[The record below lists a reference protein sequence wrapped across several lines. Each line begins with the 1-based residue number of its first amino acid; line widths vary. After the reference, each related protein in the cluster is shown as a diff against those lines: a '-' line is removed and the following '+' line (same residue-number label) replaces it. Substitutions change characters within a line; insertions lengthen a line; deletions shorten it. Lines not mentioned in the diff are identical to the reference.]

1 MVLSFSDWAIMASY
15 FLLSLG
21 IGLYYRKRAGKSTD
35 EFFLGGRSMPWY
47 LAGLS
52 MVATTFAADTP
63 LAVTELV
70 ANNGVSG
77 NWLWWNMLAGGMLTT
92 FFFARLWRRAGIL
105 TELELIELRYT
116 GKPAA
121 FLRGFK
127 AVWLGI
133 VMNVLIIAW
142 VNVALN
148 AILSVFFGIPEDQ
161 VLLYTAAAM
170 LVTAGYSAIS
180 GIWGVAVTDAV
191 QFVIAMSGCIIL
203 AILVLDAPEVGG
215 MQGLLEKIPEGALS
229 FFPSLSAGGL
239 SGNLVISVGAFLAFI
254 GVQWWA
260 SWYPGAEPGGGGYV
274 AQRMMSAK
282 SEKDSLLATLFFQM
296 AHYCLRPWPW
306 IIVGLATL
314 ILYPELQDKKLGYVM
329 AMKDY
334 LPPGLRGLLLVA
346 FFAAYMSTIATQLNW
361 GASYLV
367 NDLYARFMKPEN
379 HFADRE
385 KAQKHYVLAG
395 KWFTM
400 LLMACGLMVTPMIKS
415 ISAVW
420 EIIIECGA
428 GLGLVLILRWY
439 WWRINAWSELT
450 ATLVPFL
457 VYSSCKFILEPY
469 LKAEHADFF
478 AVYQSQKLSFFI
490 TVGITTLSWLVVTFL
505 TPPEPDAHLR
515 AFYEKVKPGGRW
527 TPYQNPAAG
536 GGLAP
541 LFACWL
547 SAIIGTYGLL
557 FATGSFLFQRYSQAL
572 GWGVLSALSLGLM
585 VFLMNRTMSFEQQ
598 EGKK

>member
-1 MVLSFSDWAIMASY
+1 
-15 FLLSLG
+15 
-21 IGLYYRKRAGKSTD
+21 
-35 EFFLGGRSMPWY
+35 
-47 LAGLS
+47 
-52 MVATTFAADTP
+52 
-63 LAVTELV
+63 
-70 ANNGVSG
+70 
-77 NWLWWNMLAGGMLTT
+77 MLAGGMLTT

-105 TELELIELRYT
+105 TELEFIELRYS

-133 VMNVLIIAW
+133 IMNVLIIAW

-148 AILSVFFGIPEDQ
+148 AILSVFFGIPEEE
-161 VLLYTAAAM
+161 VLIYTAAAM
-170 LVTAGYSAIS
+170 LITAGYSAIS

-203 AILVLDAPEVGG
+203 AVLVLDTPQVGG
-215 MQGLLEKIPEGALS
+215 MDGLLEKIPEGSLN
-229 FFPSLSAGGL
+229 FFPSLSAGVDNG
-239 SGNLVISVGAFLAFI
+239 GMVISIGAFFAFI

-282 SEKDSLLATLFFQM
+282 TEKDSMLATLFFQM

-314 ILYPELQDKKLGYVM
+314 VLYPDLSDKKLGYVM
-329 AMKDY
+329 AMKDF

-367 NDLYARFMKPEN
+367 NDLYARFIRPESS
-379 HFADRE
+379 FPESE
-385 KAQKHYVLAG
+385 KAQKHYVSAG
-395 KWFTM
+395 KIMTM
-400 LLMACGLMVTPMIKS
+400 LLMVLGLMVTPMIKS

-439 WWRINAWSELT
+439 WWRISAWAEIT
-450 ATLVPFL
+450 ATLVPFVIYL
-457 VYSSCKFILEPY
+457 SCKLLLEPY
-469 LKAEHADFF
+469 LEGHYKDLFVIYKE
-478 AVYQSQKLSFFI
+478 QKISFFI
-490 TVGITTLSWLVVTFL
+490 TTGFTTISWLLVTLFGR
-505 TPPEPDAHLR
+505 PEPESHLR
-515 AFYEKVKPGGRW
+515 AFYKRVSPGGSW
-527 TPYQNPAAG
+527 GAYKTPGTGTN
-536 GGLAP
+536 LAP
-541 LFACWL
+541 LFACWV
-547 SAIIGTYGLL
+547 SAITGTYSLL
-557 FATGSFLFQRYSQAL
+557 FATGSLIFRKTNDAMFWGLLAL
-572 GWGVLSALSLGLM
+572 CSLGLLI
-585 VFLMNRTMSFEQQ
+585 FLMNRFMGFEPGN
-598 EGKK
+598 EKK